1 MSEAPEQTK
10 PPGVAAAGNAKA
22 NGAAITSSIRIAGL
36 TKVYQMG
43 SDTVHAL
50 RGVDLVISRN
60 EFVAIMGPSG
70 SGKSTMMNVLGCL
83 DKPTAGTFWLEGER
97 VDQLGATALA
107 RVRNE
112 HIGFVFQSFELLN
125 RATALENVMLP
136 LLYSRKHW
144 LGAKRLAKAA
154 LGRVGLGNRM
164 THRPNELSGGQR
176 QRVAIARALVNEPSL
191 LLADEPTGNLDSR
204 TSEEIIALFRELHDQ
219 GQTIVIVTHEEDVA
233 SNAERIVRLRDGRVF
248 SDFATK
254 EDPVH
259 GEFLK
264 MMMRQAVE
272 AAGQTGP
279 AAPAAT
285 TVPTATAALAGN
297 GTKATEPVAAAGAAG
312 AAGATVAGTSPR
324 AEGKL

>member
-1 MSEAPEQTK
+1 MSTETQQPTPA
-10 PPGVAAAGNAKA
+10 GSAAALGTASKNA
-22 NGAAITSSIRIAGL
+22 AAKPSIRIAGL
-36 TKVYQMG
+36 TKIYQMG
-43 SDTVHAL
+43 SETVHAL
-50 RGVDLVISRN
+50 RGVDLVINRN

-83 DKPTAGTFWLEGER
+83 DKPTAGTFWLEDER

-154 LGRVGLGNRM
+154 LARVGLGNRM

-248 SDFATK
+248 SDFATR

-272 AAGQTGP
+272 AAGDSG
-279 AAPAAT
+279 
-285 TVPTATAALAGN
+285 TVPLATAGLPGSPA
-297 GTKATEPVAAAGAAG
+297 PQAAG
-312 AAGATVAGTSPR
+312 GTEVKP
-324 AEGKL
+324 

>member
-1 MSEAPEQTK
+1 MSKETQQPTPA
-10 PPGVAAAGNAKA
+10 GSAAALGTAS
-22 NGAAITSSIRIAGL
+22 NGAAAKPSIRIAGL
-36 TKVYQMG
+36 TKIYQMG
-43 SDTVHAL
+43 SETVHAL
-50 RGVDLVISRN
+50 RGVDLVINRN

-83 DKPTAGTFWLEGER
+83 DKPTAGTFWLEDER

-164 THRPNELSGGQR
+164 SHRPNELSGGQR
-176 QRVAIARALVNEPSL
+176 QRVAIARALVNQPSL

-248 SDFATK
+248 SDFATR

-272 AAGQTGP
+272 AAGDSGP
-279 AAPAAT
+279 
-285 TVPTATAALAGN
+285 VPLATAGLPGS
-297 GTKATEPVAAAGAAG
+297 PSPQAAGG
-312 AAGATVAGTSPR
+312 LEVKP
-324 AEGKL
+324 

>member
-1 MSEAPEQTK
+1 VSTETQQPTPA
-10 PPGVAAAGNAKA
+10 GSAAAPGTAS
-22 NGAAITSSIRIAGL
+22 NGAAAKPSIRIAGL
-36 TKVYQMG
+36 TKIYQMG
-43 SDTVHAL
+43 SETVHAL
-50 RGVDLVISRN
+50 RGVDLVINRN

-83 DKPTAGTFWLEGER
+83 DKPTAGTFWLEDER

-164 THRPNELSGGQR
+164 SHRPNELSGGQR
-176 QRVAIARALVNEPSL
+176 QRVAIARALVNQPSL

-248 SDFATK
+248 SDFVTR

-272 AAGQTGP
+272 AAGDGGP
-279 AAPAAT
+279 VPLAT
-285 TVPTATAALAGN
+285 VGLPGS
-297 GTKATEPVAAAGAAG
+297 PSPQAAGG
-312 AAGATVAGTSPR
+312 SEVKP
-324 AEGKL
+324 

>member
-1 MSEAPEQTK
+1 MSKETQQPTPA
-10 PPGVAAAGNAKA
+10 GSAAALGTAS
-22 NGAAITSSIRIAGL
+22 NGAAAKPSIRIAGL
-36 TKVYQMG
+36 TKIYQMG
-43 SDTVHAL
+43 SETVHAL
-50 RGVDLVISRN
+50 RGVDLVINRN

-83 DKPTAGTFWLEGER
+83 DKPTAGTFWLEDER

-164 THRPNELSGGQR
+164 SHRPNELSGGQR
-176 QRVAIARALVNEPSL
+176 QRVAIARALVNQPSL

-248 SDFATK
+248 SDFATR

-272 AAGQTGP
+272 AAGDSGPVPLATAGLPGSPSSP
-279 AAPAAT
+279 AAGVSEVTP
-285 TVPTATAALAGN
+285 
-297 GTKATEPVAAAGAAG
+297 
-312 AAGATVAGTSPR
+312 
-324 AEGKL
+324 